1 MERRAT
7 FYIRRVS
14 RFRGALSTLAA
25 VVLVVAGAP
34 GAGAASSGS
43 VIDPVFNDA
52 SCVSSPAHPNPV
64 VYLHGTGSDSTG
76 FAGTAGFL
84 RERGFCVWTLHHG
97 SDGTTLRGLIPGQ
110 EGVGPIEGNLD
121 EIAVFVDEVR
131 AATGAAKVDLVGYSL
146 GGTLTKAYV
155 EGRGQ
160 AAKVG
165 RTVSLGATFRGTT
178 LSGLTHA
185 TASAL
190 DADPGSSQRM
200 LGASTLEQRQDSEF
214 IAWLSGVPDTT
225 PGVVYTTLYTPS
237 DAVATPSSTSMLE
250 AVGGA
255 DVANVDVEAT
265 CGRTFSHYDLPGD
278 PGAAHLIHWGLTRG
292 PGDVVATGEDC
303 GA

>member
-1 MERRAT
+1 M
-7 FYIRRVS
+7 S

-52 SCVSSPAHPNPV
+52 SCVPSPAHPNPV

-97 SDGTTLRGLIPGQ
+97 SD
-110 EGVGPIEGNLD
+110 
-121 EIAVFVDEVR
+121 
-131 AATGAAKVDLVGYSL
+131 
-146 GGTLTKAYV
+146 
-155 EGRGQ
+155 
-160 AAKVG
+160 
-165 RTVSLGATFRGTT
+165 GTT